1 MSSDDKRTLA
11 KIPLQRKLVPHATI
25 EDAPMVPSAEPRGE
39 PPTAQQPAMAAMDGN
54 VEDLDTLRTLSE
66 KHGVPG
72 IDLAQIAIV
81 LDHLDVVSREVAE
94 SHRVLPVLVR
104 GDRIFLAMETPG
116 DKGVIDELEFVTG
129 KKVYPYIAVP
139 KTLVETIAAAYGAK
153 ARGERHYLG
162 PRVPTETLVQ
172 LGLAPSAPAAP
183 VRSAPATTIRG
194 GMPSL
199 SPASHAPTAAI
210 RSHPPAPGQYSPSNA
225 PPSRQPPPLPRRE
238 PAGAPE
244 PAPPVIVLDD
254 STEALFQAFDV
265 STGEFGKL
273 SEELSSVATLPA
285 ELRAGASLA
294 ARAIAGRSGKL
305 ILIVDDEEEI
315 RTLLRRLLGQSGY
328 RVMEA
333 DRGLL
338 ALRLVKEHVPDLIIL
353 DAMLPELHGF
363 DIARRIKKSEKYGH
377 IPIIMVSAV
386 YRGWRIAEDLKQ
398 NYGVEEYIEKP
409 FRIAEVTEAVERL
422 LAGGTT
428 SSGAPARDPER
439 LSADAE
445 RALRDGIAAYKAG
458 QFDEAVRHLKHGT
471 EIDPLAY
478 RLHFH
483 LALLYGK
490 LGQIYA
496 GIHELERAIELNPKH
511 FAALRNLAVLYEKA
525 GFKNKAIE
533 MWERTAVCAPD
544 DMSRMS
550 IKEHLLKLI

>member
-11 KIPLQRKLVPHATI
+11 KIPLQRRLVPNATV
-25 EDAPMVPSAEPRGE
+25 DNVPLAPIDGPFREPA
-39 PPTAQQPAMAAMDGN
+39 TANPAMDGN
-54 VEDLDTLRTLSE
+54 VEDLETLRSLSE

-139 KTLVETIAAAYGAK
+139 KTLVETIAAAYGSK

-162 PRVPTETLVQ
+162 PRVPAETLAQ
-172 LGLAPSAPAAP
+172 LGLALSPPAAP
-183 VRSAPATTIRG
+183 VRPVPAATIRG

-199 SPASHAPTAAI
+199 SPASHAATPV
-210 RSHPPAPGQYSPSNA
+210 RSHPPPLPQYSPSKA

-244 PAPPVIVLDD
+244 PAPPVVVLDD
-254 STEALFQAFDV
+254 TTESLFQAFDV

-273 SEELSSVATLPA
+273 GEELSSVATLPA

-305 ILIVDDEEEI
+305 VLIVDDEEEI
-315 RTLLRRLLGQSGY
+315 RTLLRRLLGQAGY

-409 FRIAEVTEAVERL
+409 FRIADVTEAVERL
-422 LAGGTT
+422 LARGAALKA
-428 SSGAPARDPER
+428 APARDPER

-445 RALRDGIAAYKAG
+445 RALKEGIAAYKAG
-458 QFDEAVRHLKHGT
+458 QYDDAVKHLKRGT

-483 LALLYGK
+483 LALLHGK
-490 LGQIYA
+490 MGHVYA
-496 GIHELERAIELNPKH
+496 GIQELERAIELNPKH

-525 GFKNKAIE
+525 GFKNKAVE
-533 MWERTAVCAPD
+533 MWERSALCAPD
-544 DMSRMS
+544 EVSRMS
-550 IKEHLLKLI
+550 IREHLLKLI